1 MLAKGPKMALVNYI
15 LAGML
20 GTVVAMAIYQHRVSF
35 GSDAA
40 DQLPP
45 AQQQMV

>member
-1 MLAKGPKMALVNYI
+1 MALVNYI

-35 GSDAA
+35 DSDAA
-40 DQLPP
+40 GQLPP
-45 AQQQMV
+45 VQQQAV